1 MTEARFTSSAKGLS
15 DALSAYRQ
23 QRSTYFKSLAAAM
36 RKISFSLVPGGLGIS
51 HAKQLEMFAG
61 SMEEQPGSTSTHTS

>member
-23 QRSTYFKSLAAAM
+23 QRSIYFKNLAAAM
-36 RKISFSLVPGGLGIS
+36 RRLSSSLAPAAKDTS
-51 HAKQLEMFAG
+51 RAKQLEMFAANG
-61 SMEEQPGSTSTHTS
+61 DVLLDSTSTHTN

>member
-36 RKISFSLVPGGLGIS
+36 RRISSSLVPGGLGIS

-61 SMEEQPGSTSTHTS
+61 SGDAPQGSTFTHTS

>member
-1 MTEARFTSSAKGLS
+1 MTEARFTSSAKALS
-15 DALSAYRQ
+15 DALSAYRR

-36 RKISFSLVPGGLGIS
+36 RRLSSSLAPAVKDTS

-61 SMEEQPGSTSTHTS
+61 SGDELLDSTSTHTS

>member
-1 MTEARFTSSAKGLS
+1 MTEARFTSSAKGLR

-36 RKISFSLVPGGLGIS
+36 RRLSSSLAPAVKDTS

-61 SMEEQPGSTSTHTS
+61 SGDEPPGSTSTHIN

>member
-23 QRSTYFKSLAAAM
+23 QRFDLFQELGRGDEEAFVFPSTP
-36 RKISFSLVPGGLGIS
+36 R
-51 HAKQLEMFAG
+51 
-61 SMEEQPGSTSTHTS
+61 

>member
-23 QRSTYFKSLAAAM
+23 QRSTYFKNLAAAM
-36 RKISFSLVPGGLGIS
+36 RRLSSSLAPAAKGTS
-51 HAKQLEMFAG
+51 RAKQLEMFAANG
-61 SMEEQPGSTSTHTS
+61 DVLLDSTSTHTS

>member
-1 MTEARFTSSAKGLS
+1 MTEARFTSSAKGLR
-15 DALSAYRQ
+15 DALSAYQQ

-36 RKISFSLVPGGLGIS
+36 RRLSSSLVPAVKDIS

-61 SMEEQPGSTSTHTS
+61 NVDEPQGSMFTRTN

>member
-23 QRSTYFKSLAAAM
+23 QRSIYFKNLAAAT
-36 RKISFSLVPGGLGIS
+36 RRLSSSLAPAAKDISLD
-51 HAKQLEMFAG
+51 KRLEMYAESGDEPPVF
-61 SMEEQPGSTSTHTS
+61 TFTHTN